1 VKKPSLAIR
10 IHLTVA
16 ATLAALAAVVV
27 LWPAG
32 QRVERS
38 ATLAAPPA
46 AVLAELSD
54 LQRWEVWS
62 PWPPR
67 DPAVQ
72 RTFGGPQL
80 GVGASCYW
88 SRGRTDRGR
97 LTVVTAGL
105 EVVEVELEEEQ
116 PLPSSSDIQFK
127 VEPTAAGT
135 QVTWAVTR
143 EEGFVARVL
152 TILTRRNA
160 AIGRDLEQGLSR
172 LKDAAE
178 AEAKATARGAE
189 RSIRILAAPEVVLA
203 QITDLH
209 SWSAWSP
216 WERHDPGM
224 APSTRTTM
232 YGGPASGLGSSRYWS
247 GGADGARGRMTI
259 TRVEPGSVEIERE
272 VVEPWPWSIDL
283 VFELAA
289 DGTATRVT
297 WATIGDDPTRGGDM
311 GKDLEL
317 GLARLKAL
325 VEAEASR

>member
-1 VKKPSLAIR
+1 MKKPSLAIR
-10 IHLTVA
+10 IHLTVV
-16 ATLAALAAVVV
+16 ATLAALAAVVA
-27 LWPAG
+27 LWPEG

-38 ATLAAPPA
+38 AAMAVPPA
-46 AVLAELSD
+46 AVLAELTD
-54 LQRWEVWS
+54 LQRWEAWS

-67 DPAVQ
+67 DPTVQ
-72 RTFGGPQL
+72 RTFGGPPL

-135 QVTWAVTR
+135 QVSWAVTR

-152 TILTRRNA
+152 TILTRRDA
-160 AIGRDLEQGLSR
+160 AIGRDLEQGLAR
-172 LKDAAE
+172 LNVAAE
-178 AEAKATARGAE
+178 AEAKATGRGAE
-189 RSIRILAAPEVVLA
+189 RSIRVLAVPEVVLA
-203 QITDLH
+203 RITDLR
-209 SWSAWSP
+209 SWRAWSP
-216 WERHDPGM
+216 WERDDPGR
-224 APSTRTTM
+224 ATM
-232 YGGPASGLGSSRYWS
+232 YGGPATGVGLSRYWS
-247 GGADGARGRMTI
+247 GGVDGAQGRMTI
-259 TRVEPGSVEIERE
+259 TRDGPGSVEIERE
-272 VVEPWPWSIDL
+272 LVAPWPSSIDL
-283 VFELAA
+283 VFDLAA

-297 WATIGDDPTRGGDM
+297 WATIGEDATRGGDM

-325 VEAEASR
+325 VEAGASR